1 MKEGLYNF
9 NGGWSWSSNGSQ
21 RNSRKYGQ
29 PGFQNAPGAQQ
40 TSPKEDP
47 IEVLGK
53 LKQLLDAGLIT
64 EDDYN
69 AKKQR
74 Y

>member
-1 MKEGLYNF
+1 MA
-9 NGGWSWSSNGSQ
+9 SQ
-21 RNSRKYGQ
+21 V
-29 PGFQNAPGAQQ
+29 FQNAPGAQQ

-69 AKKQR
+69 AKKTEVLSR
-74 Y
+74 M